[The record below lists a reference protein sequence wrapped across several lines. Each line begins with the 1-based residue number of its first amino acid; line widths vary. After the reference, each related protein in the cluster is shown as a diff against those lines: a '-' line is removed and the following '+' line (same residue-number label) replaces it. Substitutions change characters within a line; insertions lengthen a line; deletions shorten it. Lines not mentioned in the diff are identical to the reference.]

1 MQNAG
6 KSIYWFK
13 LALQL
18 NINNRTWW
26 SNNHPDH
33 ALPPGKGS
41 EIEAITSDFVLNGE
55 WQLRGKEFGLEVA
68 QTSRKYLI
76 LLFTYL
82 MKNIC
87 SWLHAYKCAT
97 NSKKY

>member
-1 MQNAG
+1 MQIKFGWDGFFVKHGWLQNAG

-13 LALQL
+13 LTLQL

-55 WQLRGKEFGLEVA
+55 WQLRGKEFGLEV
-68 QTSRKYLI
+68 TKKSRKYLT
-76 LLFTYL
+76 LFT
-82 MKNIC
+82 
-87 SWLHAYKCAT
+87 
-97 NSKKY
+97 

>member
-1 MQNAG
+1 MVSLSNMAGSKMQE

-68 QTSRKYLI
+68 KKSRKYLT
-76 LLFTYL
+76 LFT
-82 MKNIC
+82 
-87 SWLHAYKCAT
+87 
-97 NSKKY
+97 